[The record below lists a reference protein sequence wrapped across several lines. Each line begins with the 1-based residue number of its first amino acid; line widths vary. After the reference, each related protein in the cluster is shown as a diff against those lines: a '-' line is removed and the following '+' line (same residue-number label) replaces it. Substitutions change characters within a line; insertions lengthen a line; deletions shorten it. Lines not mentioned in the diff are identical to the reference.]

1 MPDDGEW
8 ACTEEAGVVVCRHLA
23 DAAGVVP
30 GPPDPGWHCSEGRP
44 RVCVDPA
51 PDRPGPGVWR
61 CAFHLGE
68 VWERRCERDPDAKV
82 MGRPCQ
88 DAQVCP
94 PDAVCRA
101 GRCQPAFRIVPQCYQ
116 DEMCEGGRC
125 RYGTCRPSP
134 P

>member
-1 MPDDGEW
+1 MRRVGLLLLLGASACTGRPGEEPAAQRPWAPPFHCDGDRCVRIHPRMPDDGEW

-68 VWERRCERDPDAKV
+68 LWERRCERDPDAKV

-88 DAQVCP
+88 
-94 PDAVCRA
+94 
-101 GRCQPAFRIVPQCYQ
+101 
-116 DEMCEGGRC
+116 
-125 RYGTCRPSP
+125 
-134 P
+134 